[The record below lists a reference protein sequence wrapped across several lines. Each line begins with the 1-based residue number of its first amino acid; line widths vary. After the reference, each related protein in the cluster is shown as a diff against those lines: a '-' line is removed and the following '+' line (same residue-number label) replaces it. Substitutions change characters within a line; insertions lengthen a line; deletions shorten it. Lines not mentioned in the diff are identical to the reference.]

1 MSMSIKLMT
10 YEDMIDHYKDNG
22 CLAKFGAFEDSD
34 FFTIEEEPLMCELL
48 KIINEKIFT
57 TQKVLVPAEVRT
69 VFGNVLGIFNFEF
82 VNYFILHSHRKEIYK
97 NKLERI
103 DSSETIEDLREN
115 IYSMKNFLGI
125 PIDCQEIE
133 VAVSQ
138 KDFSKIMSLKN
149 SFIQVFSDYFEDG
162 SVLINS
168 IDDFV
173 CSTETAYYDGSFTM
187 NAKKLLT
194 EFFSG
199 YPYKLTPKMKYKL
212 LINMFRENVEGVD
225 FDTFRIEIVGHFK
238 KYTDLLKTDVEVNFT
253 EDFWNEFADVIAC
266 FVLQFG
272 KEVAMECMF
281 NFKNTKLRIK
291 TTNIENIMRSIC
303 PRDVILNWSQINF
316 LRYVSKTKA
325 NLKATLSKKFGYKES
340 SENSE
345 KSPDKSADKSAEKPA
360 EESHEN
366 SNEESHDE
374 SHEKTIEKSAE
385 KSAKKP
391 AKKHVKNVVDE
402 SHQDPK
408 TIKELMELPRDEVPT
423 NLIRIYDSEREKQQ
437 REESFKKMLN
447 EIANNDVEKP
457 AEESLENDVDN
468 DFEKSDDD
476 NLEKDNIDDNLEDSD
491 DDDYNPFAITPP
503 KNDSESDKNDDFEE
517 EIHETSDDDD
527 DYNPFATIPSKNEP
541 ENDDDSDDYNPFI

>member
-10 YEDMIDHYKDNG
+10 YEDMIDHYKENG

-69 VFGNVLGIFNFEF
+69 VFGNILGIFNFEF
-82 VNYFILHSHRKEIYK
+82 VNYFILHSHRKEIFK
-97 NKLERI
+97 NKLDRI
-103 DSSETIEDLREN
+103 DSSETLKELRES

-138 KDFSKIMSLKN
+138 KDFSKMMSLKN
-149 SFIQVFSDYFEDG
+149 SFVQIFKDYFEEG
-162 SVLINS
+162 STTINS

-173 CSTETAYYDGSFTM
+173 CSSETAYYDGSFTM

-194 EFFSG
+194 EIFSG
-199 YPYKLTPKMKYKL
+199 YPYKLTPKMKYNM
-212 LINMFRENVEGVD
+212 LINMFKENVEGVD
-225 FDTFRIEIVGHFK
+225 FDEFRIEIIGHFK

-291 TTNIENIMRSIC
+291 TTNIESIMRSIC
-303 PRDVILNWSQINF
+303 PRDVILSWSQINF
-316 LRYVSKTKA
+316 LRYISKTKI
-325 NLKATLSKKFGYKES
+325 NLKVTLSKKFGYKES
-340 SENSE
+340 PEDSE
-345 KSPDKSADKSAEKPA
+345 KSAKENAK
-360 EESHEN
+360 ESL
-366 SNEESHDE
+366 
-374 SHEKTIEKSAE
+374 E

-391 AKKHVKNVVDE
+391 VEEPMEKVV
-402 SHQDPK
+402 
-408 TIKELMELPRDEVPT
+408 
-423 NLIRIYDSEREKQQ
+423 NNDSE
-437 REESFKKMLN
+437 N
-447 EIANNDVEKP
+447 GANID
-457 AEESLENDVDN
+457 S
-468 DFEKSDDD
+468 EKS
-476 NLEKDNIDDNLEDSD
+476 IDDNLEDSD
-491 DDDYNPFAITPP
+491 DDDYNPFLATTL
-503 KNDSESDKNDDFEE
+503 KNESESDKNDDFEE
-517 EIHETSDDDD
+517 ELNEPSHETFEDD
-527 DYNPFATIPSKNEP
+527 DYNPFLATTLKNES
-541 ENDDDSDDYNPFI
+541 EDDSDDYNPFI